1 MKYYN
6 RLETAKVL
14 GCNPSRIDYITR
26 NINIESAIQSGKKG
40 AVRLFDENQIK
51 LFLFI
56 DALKKEN
63 YSFKEIQRIIELVNE
78 GHSKLWTIQS
88 FNENG
93 EESEPLICT
102 EEYLKNEIGNLKSS
116 DRELLLKRIILPKIK
131 YVTQSQITA

>member
-6 RLETAKVL
+6 RLEAARVL
-14 GCNPSRIDYITR
+14 GAAPHRIDYITR
-26 NINIESAIQSGKKG
+26 NINIESAIQSGRKG

-63 YSFKEIQRIIELVNE
+63 YSFKEIQRIIELVDE
-78 GHSKLWTIQS
+78 GHTKLWTIQS
-88 FNENG
+88 FNEKG
-93 EESEPLICT
+93 EESEHFVCT

-116 DRELLLKRIILPKIK
+116 DREFLLKRIILPQIK
-131 YVTQSQITA
+131 YVSQSKITA